1 MVPLISFIS
10 RNFNVDANIV
20 VGDIK
25 ILQQKPLGGLVIVLD
40 GLESDIKKA
49 LDYLGKQEI
58 RLEVQ
63 NYDKRN

>member
-1 MVPLISFIS
+1 
-10 RNFNVDANIV
+10 V